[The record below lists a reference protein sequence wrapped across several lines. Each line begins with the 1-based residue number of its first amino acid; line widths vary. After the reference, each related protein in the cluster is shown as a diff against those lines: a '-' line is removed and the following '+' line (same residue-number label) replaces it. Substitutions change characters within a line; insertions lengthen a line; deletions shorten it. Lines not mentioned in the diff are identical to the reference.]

1 MEITSLNKLE
11 AALIKM
17 ESALQKLE
25 DEVESVKVDI
35 CKDICKWPE
44 QADNEDELLT
54 EHCEDCP
61 LGRL

>member
-1 MEITSLNKLE
+1 MA
-11 AALIKM
+11 AALKRM
-17 ESALQKLE
+17 AAALQRLE
-25 DEVESVKVDI
+25 DEVKSVKIEI

>member
-1 MEITSLNKLE
+1 MKS

-17 ESALQKLE
+17 EKALLE
-25 DEVESVKVDI
+25 LEGEVESVKIDI
-35 CKDICKWPE
+35 CKYICKWPE
-44 QADNEDELLT
+44 QINDNYELLT